1 MLSAFSAWSALH
13 WIVLG
18 LVLLACEM
26 LGTAGYLL
34 WLGVAALTVALLLWL
49 IPLTLAVQWALFAV
63 FSVVASLL
71 WWRWQHGKD
80 KQDQQHTQLNQRGNT
95 LIGRQGKLTEPVQ
108 NGIGRLTL
116 GDTTWRIQSDTD
128 LPADCVVEVVF
139 VSGITLHVKE
149 IPV

>member
-49 IPLTLAVQWALFAV
+49 IPLTLAVQWVLFAV
-63 FSVVASLL
+63 FSVV
-71 WWRWQHGKD
+71 
-80 KQDQQHTQLNQRGNT
+80 
-95 LIGRQGKLTEPVQ
+95 
-108 NGIGRLTL
+108 
-116 GDTTWRIQSDTD
+116 
-128 LPADCVVEVVF
+128 
-139 VSGITLHVKE
+139 
-149 IPV
+149 